1 VSTLEIIATISTIL
15 CVWLTGKNN
24 ILCWP
29 AGIISALSLI
39 GAYVQTGMYAQI
51 TLQSVFFI
59 QSIIGW
65 YNWAKPDGITV
76 SSIKRGKI
84 MMDLISFVALGCMFA
99 GWDVIHN
106 NKIELLPSYLD
117 GISASI
123 ALLGNW
129 YLTKKIIEA
138 WPLFVIYNSVLAVVL
153 FSQGLYLLV
162 GLNVFLVIISI
173 NSFIKWRR
181 GLQTV

>member
-1 VSTLEIIATISTIL
+1 MNTLEIIATISTIL

-39 GAYVQTGMYAQI
+39 GAYLQTGMYAQI
-51 TLQSVFFI
+51 TLQTVFFI
-59 QSIIGW
+59 QAIIGW
-65 YNWAKPDGITV
+65 YNWAKPDGLIIT
-76 SSIKRGKI
+76 SIKKGKI
-84 MMDLISFVALGCMFA
+84 MMDLISFVALGCIFA

-106 NKIELLPSYLD
+106 DKVGLLPSYLD

-123 ALLGNW
+123 ALLANW

-138 WPLFVIYNSVLAVVL
+138 WPLFIIYNSVLAIML

-173 NSFIKWRR
+173 NSFIKWKRD
-181 GLQTV
+181 LQTV